1 MKLKSLYMTKSLV
14 NLLNLKHMLYMYK
27 MSTDKVVNE
36 QLDEFNKLILDPENI
51 DVKLMM
57 KIKLVLLYRRENLS
71 LEEVHATLNS
81 K

>member
-1 MKLKSLYMTKSLV
+1 
-14 NLLNLKHMLYMYK
+14 MYK